1 MKRCPHAYDDGAYVV
16 GSLSTEERREYV
28 NHLPGCPDCR
38 ESVRLLSGLPGLLA
52 SVDTEETGVL
62 GGAPLEM
69 PPPTLW
75 PRLLDTAKAE
85 RSRRRRKRR
94 VFAVAACLL
103 LLVAIAAPVAA
114 FAPFSPLRLAN
125 ATVNTVAMHDMKPVE
140 GASMVSAK
148 VGVADKAWGTKVAL
162 HCSYSANQYGGKQAY
177 ALFAVARNNTFEQIG
192 SWIVGPG
199 KEVTTDAATKFRRG
213 ELAALEIRRADGTT
227 VLRSQF

>member
-1 MKRCPHAYDDGAYVV
+1 VKRCPHAYDDGAYVV
-16 GSLSTEERREYV
+16 GSLSTEERREFV

-85 RSRRRRKRR
+85 RSRRRRNRR
-94 VFAVAACLL
+94 MFAVAACLL
-103 LLVAIAAPVAA
+103 LIVAIAVPVAA
-114 FAPFSPLRLAN
+114 FAPFSPVRLGD
-125 ATVNTVAMHDMKPVE
+125 ATASTVAMRDMTPVE

-148 VGVADKAWGTKVAL
+148 VGVIEKAWGTKVAL
-162 HCSYSANQYGGKQAY
+162 HCSYGADRYDGEHAY
-177 ALFAVARNNTFEQIG
+177 ALFAVSRDNTFEQIG
-192 SWIVGPG
+192 SWVVGPG
-199 KEVTTDAATKFRRG
+199 KEVTTDAATRFRRG
-213 ELAALEIRRADGTT
+213 ELAALEIRRADGKT
-227 VLRSQF
+227 VLRSSL